1 MSATAVPTPNPTSA
15 AWSAFLD
22 SQSFNVT
29 GLDGTPT
36 TLSLVDIDSY
46 VHIIVVA
53 GVICGFC
60 LGFVGMQIIVLVMLT
75 DAKKI
80 RRPIIVLNLV
90 SLFLFEIRS
99 LLNTIEVC
107 SRFFNGIGE
116 TFIGA
121 VAQYTINP
129 YNANTLAGFIQPFLY
144 ISIIASL
151 ILQVRVVFGSERFV
165 RKLVTIFLCFFGSV
179 LVAFE
184 VAYCVY
190 TIIGNFQRAVTV
202 NEPAWLYPVT
212 EDLFL
217 TFLGISSLIFLY
229 KLAVTIRMRRR
240 LGLKRFGPLQIL
252 FVMSAQCLVIPGS
265 SF

>member
-15 AWSAFLD
+15 AWSVFLD
-22 SQSFNVT
+22 TQSFNVT

-36 TLSLVDIDSY
+36 TLSLVDIDLY
-46 VHIIVVA
+46 VYMMVVA
-53 GVICGFC
+53 GVVYGFC
-60 LGFVGMQIIVLVMLT
+60 VGFVGMQIIVLVMLT
-75 DAKKI
+75 DAKKM

-90 SLFLFEIRS
+90 SLILFEIRA
-99 LLNTIEVC
+99 LMNTIELC
-107 SRFFNGIGE
+107 APFFTGIGE

-129 YNANTLAGFIQPFLY
+129 YIANTLALFVQPFLY
-144 ISIIASL
+144 MSIIASL
-151 ILQVRVVFGSERFV
+151 ILQVRVVFSSEIFV
-165 RKLVTIFLCFFGSV
+165 RKILTIFLCLFGSV
-179 LVAFE
+179 LLAFE
-184 VAYCVY
+184 IAYCVY
-190 TIIGNFQRAVTV
+190 NIIANFQQAVTV

-229 KLAVTIRMRRR
+229 KLGITIRMRRR

-252 FVMSAQCLVIPGS
+252 FIMSAQCLVIPG
-265 SF
+265 